1 MAIGSSAHELA
12 KAHPRVWVELT
23 SDSDA
28 VTALRAVALLRDWL
42 EEREAALVI
51 KARVEGW
58 TWPRVADALRRPKQ
72 VVWEQYRGVANP

>member
-1 MAIGSSAHELA
+1 MAIGSSTHELD

-42 EEREAALVI
+42 EERETALVM

-58 TWPRVADALRRPKQ
+58 TWPRVADALKRPKQ